1 MVPPDLV
8 LVPKVVLMYNLGWY
22 NTFWALTVPFMV
34 SVFGIFLLRQFF
46 RQIPKEYF
54 DSARMD
60 GVGHLR
66 YLFFIVVPLSR
77 PAVITVALLNF
88 IWAWDEFKWPLL
100 VTRDASMRLLAVGLQ
115 QFLAGEGG
123 TNVHLMMA
131 LATIVVIPVII
142 LFFFAQRYFTEGINA
157 TGIKG

>member
-1 MVPPDLV
+1 
-8 LVPKVVLMYNLGWY
+8 
-22 NTFWALTVPFMV
+22 
-34 SVFGIFLLRQFF
+34 
-46 RQIPKEYF
+46 
-54 DSARMD
+54 MD